1 MVTVISTVTSVAT
14 AVIDLY
20 VDGFRNLHLGK
31 TLWALIALKLLLFF
45 GIMKIFFFPDFLHST
60 FESDPDRST
69 YVLEH
74 LTKD

>member
-1 MVTVISTVTSVAT
+1 MVTIISTVTTVAT

-20 VDGFRNLHLGK
+20 VDGFRNLRLGK
-31 TLWALIALKLLLFF
+31 TLWTLIVLKLLLFF

-60 FESDPDRST
+60 FESDLDRST